1 MKKKIEE
8 TKKEVRKTKKGA
20 IDNRVGNG
28 GAHEKK
34 GIREVREII
43 KDFVSDYMNK
53 KEQLEID
60 LQMCKPKERLDIIV
74 GLLKYVTPAL
84 QNIDLSTV
92 KVEVSKIDQEIE
104 KLDEELKD

>member
-43 KDFVSDYMNK
+43 KDFTAGYMNK
-53 KEQLEID
+53 GELELD
-60 LQMCKPKERLDIIV
+60 LAMCKPKERLDIIV